1 MSTESDLKKMFRET
15 GPSLGQIDISLVL
28 RRSSRRR
35 VAQRVAVGSATTLAV
50 AGIGVAGFT
59 GIRGLVQ
66 STGSASSAAA
76 PDANRPD
83 VNGPDVN
90 GPEATG
96 GSTATDGGLTRAPAE
111 KINLCGGA
119 LSEVAPNAA
128 GLVLTT
134 NFEPGDASADRVS
147 GTVTLTN
154 SGSEHITGTSAVT
167 PTIILSKEGIVR
179 WHSNGSMAAMGA
191 LVDLAPGASMTYQ
204 ASFQPVTC
212 SVEDD
217 STVSFRDNLPHV
229 AAGAYQVSAA
239 LELSRENADG
249 SFLSTDLVTG
259 PTSEVT
265 LR

>member
-1 MSTESDLKKMFRET
+1 MSTESDLKKMFSDA
-15 GPSLGQIDISLVL
+15 GPSLGHVDLSGVL

-35 VAQRVAVGSATTLAV
+35 VAQQLAVGSATTLAV

-59 GIRGLVQ
+59 GIHGLMP
-66 STGSASSAAA
+66 STTAGSASSANA
-76 PDANRPD
+76 PELRGDS
-83 VNGPDVN
+83 
-90 GPEATG
+90 TL
-96 GSTATDGGLTRAPAE
+96 GSTPTDGGLTRAPAD

-119 LSEVAPNAA
+119 LADVAPNAH

-134 NFEPGDASADRVS
+134 RFPTADASADRIT

-154 SGSEHITGTSAVT
+154 SGSEHILGTSAVT
-167 PTIILSKEGIVR
+167 PTIILSREGIVR

-212 SVEDD
+212 AVEDD
-217 STVSFRDNLPHV
+217 SAVSFRDNLPHL
-229 AAGAYQVSAA
+229 AAGAYQVSAV
-239 LELSRENADG
+239 LDLSRENADG
-249 SFLSTDLVTG
+249 SFLRTDLVTG
-259 PTSEVT
+259 RVSEVT

>member
-59 GIRGLVQ
+59 GVRGLGP
-66 STGSASSAAA
+66 STGSGSASSAAA
-76 PDANRPD
+76 PESKE
-83 VNGPDVN
+83 
-90 GPEATG
+90 EASP
-96 GSTATDGGLTRAPAE
+96 GSTATDGRLTLAPAE
-111 KINLCGGA
+111 KINLCGGT

-134 NFEPGDASADRVS
+134 SFEPGDASADRVS

-154 SGSEHITGTSAVT
+154 SGREHIRGTSAVT
-167 PTIILSKEGIVR
+167 PTIILSKEGIVL

-212 SVEDD
+212 AVEDD

-239 LELSRENADG
+239 LDLSRANADG
-249 SFLSTDLVTG
+249 SLLSTDLVTG

>member
-1 MSTESDLKKMFRET
+1 MSAESDLKKMFRET

-59 GIRGLVQ
+59 GIRGLGP
-66 STGSASSAAA
+66 STGSGSASSAAA

-83 VNGPDVN
+83 ANRL
-90 GPEATG
+90 EATG
-96 GSTATDGGLTRAPAE
+96 GSTATEGGLTRAPAE

-119 LSEVAPNAA
+119 LAKVAPNAS

-134 NFEPGDASADRVS
+134 SFEPADAAADRVS

-154 SGSEHITGTSAVT
+154 SGSEHITGTSAAT
-167 PTIILSKEGIVR
+167 PTIVLSKDGIVL
-179 WHSNGSMAAMGA
+179 WHSNGPVAAIGA
-191 LVDLAPGASMTYQ
+191 IVDLAPGASMTYQ

-212 SVEDD
+212 AVEDD

-229 AAGAYQVSAA
+229 AAGAHQVSAA
-239 LELSRENADG
+239 LDLSRENADG

>member
-1 MSTESDLKKMFRET
+1 MSAESDLKKMFRET

-35 VAQRVAVGSATTLAV
+35 VAQQVAVGSATTLAV

-59 GIRGLVQ
+59 GIRGLGP
-66 STGSASSAAA
+66 STGSGSASSAAA

-83 VNGPDVN
+83 ANR
-90 GPEATG
+90 PEATG
-96 GSTATDGGLTRAPAE
+96 GSTATDGRLTRAPAG
-111 KINLCGGA
+111 KINLCGGT

-134 NFEPGDASADRVS
+134 SFEPADAAADRVS

-154 SGSEHITGTSAVT
+154 SGSEHIKGTSAVA

-204 ASFQPVTC
+204 ESFQPVTC
-212 SVEDD
+212 AVEDD

-239 LELSRENADG
+239 LDLSRENADG

>member
-1 MSTESDLKKMFRET
+1 MSTEADLKRMFRET
-15 GPSLGQIDISLVL
+15 GPSLGQIDLSRVL

-35 VAQRVAVGSATTLAV
+35 VAQRVAVGGATTLAV
-50 AGIGVAGFT
+50 AGIGIAGFT
-59 GIRGLVQ
+59 GIRGFGP
-66 STGSASSAAA
+66 STGSGSASGAAA
-76 PDANRPD
+76 PESTEGSSP
-83 VNGPDVN
+83 
-90 GPEATG
+90 
-96 GSTATDGGLTRAPAE
+96 GSTATDGRLTLAPAE
-111 KINLCGGA
+111 KINLCGGT

-134 NFEPGDASADRVS
+134 NFEPGDASADHVS

-154 SGSEHITGTSAVT
+154 SGSEHILGTSAVT

-212 SVEDD
+212 AVEDD

-239 LELSRENADG
+239 LDLSRENADG

>member
-1 MSTESDLKKMFRET
+1 MSTESDLKKMFSET
-15 GPSLGQIDISLVL
+15 GPSLGQIDLSRVL

-35 VAQRVAVGSATTLAV
+35 IAQQVAVGGATTLAV

-59 GIRGLVQ
+59 GIRGLVP

-76 PDANRPD
+76 PESKQDSSP
-83 VNGPDVN
+83 
-90 GPEATG
+90 
-96 GSTATDGGLTRAPAE
+96 GSTPMPGGLTRAPAE
-111 KINLCGGA
+111 KINLCGGP

-128 GLVLTT
+128 GLVLTSS
-134 NFEPGDASADRVS
+134 FEPADASADRVS

-154 SGSEHITGTSAVT
+154 SGSEHIWGTSAATPAVT
-167 PTIILSKEGIVR
+167 LSKDGVVR
-179 WHSNGSMAAMGA
+179 WHSNGPTIAMAA

-212 SVEDD
+212 AVEDD
-217 STVSFRDNLPHV
+217 SADRFRDSLPHV
-229 AAGAYQVSAA
+229 AAGVDQVSAA
-239 LELSRENADG
+239 LDLSRQNADG
-249 SFLSTDLVTG
+249 AFLSSDLVTG

>member
-1 MSTESDLKKMFRET
+1 MSTESDLKNMLGNA
-15 GPSLGQIDISLVL
+15 GPALGHVDLARVL

-35 VAQRVAVGSATTLAV
+35 VAQQLTVGSAMTLAV

-59 GIRGLVQ
+59 GIRGLMPS
-66 STGSASSAAA
+66 STAGSASSANA
-76 PDANRPD
+76 PETRKDS
-83 VNGPDVN
+83 
-90 GPEATG
+90 TL
-96 GSTATDGGLTRAPAE
+96 GSTATDGGLTRAPAD
-111 KINLCGGA
+111 KINLCGGTLA
-119 LSEVAPNAA
+119 DVAPNAH

-134 NFEPGDASADRVS
+134 RFPTADASADRIT
-147 GTVTLTN
+147 GTVTLSN
-154 SGSEHITGTSAVT
+154 SGSEHILGTSAVT

-212 SVEDD
+212 TVEDD
-217 STVSFRDNLPHV
+217 SAVSFRDNLPHL
-229 AAGAYQVSAA
+229 AAGAYQVSAV
-239 LELSRENADG
+239 LDLSRENADG

-259 PTSEVT
+259 PVSEVT

>member
-1 MSTESDLKKMFRET
+1 MSTESDLKKMFSET
-15 GPSLGQIDISLVL
+15 GPFLGQIDISLVL

-59 GIRGLVQ
+59 GIRGLGP
-66 STGSASSAAA
+66 STGSGSASSAAE
-76 PDANRPD
+76 PGSTMDSSP
-83 VNGPDVN
+83 
-90 GPEATG
+90 
-96 GSTATDGGLTRAPAE
+96 GSTATDGRLTLAPAE
-111 KINLCGGA
+111 KINLCGGT

-154 SGSEHITGTSAVT
+154 SGSEHIMGTSAVT

-212 SVEDD
+212 AVEDD

-229 AAGAYQVSAA
+229 TAGAYQVSAA
-239 LELSRENADG
+239 LDLSRENADG
-249 SFLSTDLVTG
+249 SILSTDLVTG

>member
-1 MSTESDLKKMFRET
+1 MSTESDLKKMFSET
-15 GPSLGQIDISLVL
+15 GPSLGQIDLSRVL

-35 VAQRVAVGSATTLAV
+35 IAQQVAVGGATTLAV

-59 GIRGLVQ
+59 GIRGLVP

-76 PDANRPD
+76 PESKQDSSP
-83 VNGPDVN
+83 
-90 GPEATG
+90 
-96 GSTATDGGLTRAPAE
+96 GSTPMPGGLTRAPAE
-111 KINLCGGA
+111 KINLCGGP

-128 GLVLTT
+128 GLVLTSS
-134 NFEPGDASADRVS
+134 FEPADASADRVS

-154 SGSEHITGTSAVT
+154 SGSEHIWGTSAATPAVT
-167 PTIILSKEGIVR
+167 LSKDGVVR
-179 WHSNGSMAAMGA
+179 WHSNGPTIAMAA

-212 SVEDD
+212 AVEDD
-217 STVSFRDNLPHV
+217 SADRFRDSLPHV
-229 AAGAYQVSAA
+229 AAGVYQVSAA
-239 LELSRENADG
+239 LDLSRQNADG
-249 SFLSTDLVTG
+249 AFLSSDLVTG

>member
-1 MSTESDLKKMFRET
+1 MSAESDLKKMFRET

-59 GIRGLVQ
+59 GIRGLGPTTG
-66 STGSASSAAA
+66 SGSASSAAA

-83 VNGPDVN
+83 ANR
-90 GPEATG
+90 PEATG
-96 GSTATDGGLTRAPAE
+96 GSTATDGGLTLAPAE
-111 KINLCGGA
+111 KINLCGGGLA
-119 LSEVAPNAA
+119 KVAPNAS
-128 GLVLTT
+128 GLVLSTS
-134 NFEPGDASADRVS
+134 FEPADAAADRVS

-154 SGSEHITGTSAVT
+154 SGSEHIMGTSAVT

-179 WHSNGSMAAMGA
+179 WHSNGSMAATGA

-204 ASFQPVTC
+204 ASFQPVNC
-212 SVEDD
+212 AVEDD

-239 LELSRENADG
+239 LDLSRENADG

>member
-1 MSTESDLKKMFRET
+1 MFTESDLKKMFSET
-15 GPSLGQIDISLVL
+15 GAALGQVDLSRVL

-35 VAQRVAVGSATTLAV
+35 IAQQVAVGSATTLAV

-66 STGSASSAAA
+66 STGSTSSAAA
-76 PDANRPD
+76 PDATVGSSP
-83 VNGPDVN
+83 
-90 GPEATG
+90 

-111 KINLCGGA
+111 RINLCGGA
-119 LSEVAPNAA
+119 LAKAAPNAA

-134 NFEPGDASADRVS
+134 SFEPADAAADRVS

-154 SGSEHITGTSAVT
+154 SGSEHIMGTSAVT

-179 WHSNGSMAAMGA
+179 WHSNGSMAAIGA
-191 LVDLAPGASMTYQ
+191 IVDLAPGASMTYQ

-212 SVEDD
+212 GVEDD
-217 STVSFRDNLPHV
+217 SSLSFRDNLPHV
-229 AAGAYQVSAA
+229 AAGAYQVSAT
-239 LELSRENADG
+239 LDLSRQNADG
-249 SFLSTDLVTG
+249 SFPGTDLVTG
-259 PTSEVT
+259 PASEVA

>member
-76 PDANRPD
+76 PD

-134 NFEPGDASADRVS
+134 NFKPGDASADRVS

-154 SGSEHITGTSAVT
+154 SGSQHITGTSAVT

-212 SVEDD
+212 AVEDD
-217 STVSFRDNLPHV
+217 RTVSFRDNLPHV

-239 LELSRENADG
+239 LELSRENTDG

>member
-1 MSTESDLKKMFRET
+1 MSTESDLKKMFSET
-15 GPSLGQIDISLVL
+15 GAALGQVDLSRVL

-35 VAQRVAVGSATTLAV
+35 IAQQVAVGSATTLAV

-83 VNGPDVN
+83 ANR
-90 GPEATG
+90 PEATG

-212 SVEDD
+212 AVEDD